1 MLWLML
7 LGCSFLP
14 LFNFL
19 GIYIYRLFQ
28 CLPAVLKW
36 AVIIGQKL
44 PSNCYSTQ
52 GSHVN
57 VTTTEITESA
67 KNNEA
72 PMPF

>member
-1 MLWLML
+1 MAYASRML
-7 LGCSFLP
+7 FLP
-14 LFNFL
+14 LFNFFE
-19 GIYIYRLFQ
+19 IYSFQ
-28 CLPAVLKW
+28 CLQAVLKW

-67 KNNEA
+67 KNHEA